1 VIEVTRET
9 KADPGAVWR
18 VLADGWLYATWVVG
32 ASRIRQVDDE
42 WPAVG
47 AKLYHSVG
55 LWPALIDD
63 ETVVVASEPGR
74 RMALQARGWPLG
86 EARVEILLE
95 DRPVGGCRIVIRED
109 ATRGPGRLVPK
120 PVRSALIAPRNV
132 ESLRR
137 LAYLAQG
144 RA

>member
-1 VIEVTRET
+1 VIEVARET
-9 KADPGAVWR
+9 KADAHAVWR

-32 ASRIRQVDDE
+32 ASRIRQVDDQ

-47 AKLYHSVG
+47 ARLHHSVG
-55 LWPALIDD
+55 LWPALIND
-63 ETVVVASEPGR
+63 ETVVVASEAGR
-74 RMALQARGWPLG
+74 RMMLQARGWPLG

-95 DRPVGGCRIVIRED
+95 DRPGGGCRMMIRED
-109 ATRGPGRLVPK
+109 ATDGPGRFVPK

-137 LAYLAQG
+137 LAYLAEG
-144 RA
+144 RG